1 MKLSFEI
8 YTSKVI
14 ECKAFY
20 TLNFDFQVTLELDGF
35 VKLEHKNNSH
45 YELLFC
51 VPHSPFVHPIFHPE
65 FNGQG
70 AILQME
76 VKNVKAELQRLK
88 KRNIPIVVPLVNEP
102 VNGLHFAVKDPSGL
116 LIDIVQSI

>member
-8 YTSKVI
+8 YTTKVL

-20 TLNFDFQVTLELDGF
+20 TQHFDFEVKVEIEGF
-35 VKLEHKNNSH
+35 VILKHKHNPY

-51 VPHSPFVHPIFHPE
+51 IPNSPFVNPIFHPE
-65 FNGQG
+65 FNGRG

-76 VKNVKAELQRLK
+76 VKDVEAAFLRIKN
-88 KRNIPIVVPLVNEP
+88 RNIPIKVRLVNEL
-102 VNGLHFAVKDPSGL
+102 VNGHHFTIQDPSGL
-116 LIDIVQSI
+116 LIDIVQYS

>member
-8 YTSKVI
+8 YTSKVH

-20 TLNFDFQVTLELDGF
+20 TQHFDFA
-35 VKLEHKNNSH
+35 VKLEIEGFVVLEHKRSPN

-51 VPHSPFVHPIFHPE
+51 IPNSPFVNPIFHPE

-76 VKNVKAELQRLK
+76 VKDVEAEFQRTK
-88 KRNIPIVVPLVNEP
+88 NRGIPIKVPLVNEQ
-102 VNGLHFAVKDPSGL
+102 VNGHHFTIQDPSGL
-116 LIDIVQSI
+116 LIDIVQYT

>member
-8 YTSKVI
+8 YTSKVL

-20 TLNFDFQVTLELDGF
+20 TQHFDFA
-35 VKLEHKNNSH
+35 VKLEIEGFVILEHIRNPH

-51 VPHSPFVHPIFHPE
+51 IPNSPFVNPIFHPE

-76 VKNVKAELQRLK
+76 VKDVEAEFQRIK
-88 KRNIPIVVPLVNEP
+88 NRGIPIKVPLVNEP
-102 VNGLHFAVKDPSGL
+102 VNGHHFTIQDPSGL
-116 LIDIVQSI
+116 LIDIVQYT

>member
-8 YTSKVI
+8 YTTKVL

-20 TLNFDFQVTLELDGF
+20 TQHFDFEVKVEIEGF
-35 VKLEHKNNSH
+35 VILKHKHNPY

-51 VPHSPFVHPIFHPE
+51 IPSSPFVNPIFHPE
-65 FNGQG
+65 FNGRG

-76 VKNVKAELQRLK
+76 VKDVEAAFLRIKN
-88 KRNIPIVVPLVNEP
+88 RNIPIKVRLVNEL
-102 VNGLHFAVKDPSGL
+102 VNGHHFTIQDPSGL
-116 LIDIVQSI
+116 LIDIVQYS

>member
-8 YTSKVI
+8 YTPYVL
-14 ECKAFY
+14 ECKTFY
-20 TLNFDFQVTLELDGF
+20 MQHFDFEVKMEIEGF
-35 VKLEHKNNSH
+35 VILKHKKNSD

-51 VPHSPFVHPIFHPE
+51 IPHSPFVNPIFHPE

-76 VKNVKAELQRLK
+76 VENVEAEFRRIK
-88 KRNIPIVVPLVNEP
+88 KRNIPIKVPLVNEP
-102 VNGLHFAVKDPSGL
+102 VNGYHFTIQDPSGL
-116 LIDIVQSI
+116 LIDIVQYT